1 MRNFLLILAGTL
13 FSFSCQPQE
22 SPGEPPVWSH
32 FIRLETTEGED
43 YFTVN
48 GNYRISD
55 LKLCTIRSESFCT
68 LVTSDTL
75 YYSEKEGFNVI
86 GVGKSGDRFLDFGN
100 GDIDTLT
107 YQWSPNVDPSSN
119 FNNLDYF
126 DVFYNG
132 KKVFRY
138 DFENDTP
145 SWQDLMVRNGNKF
158 KENLIIIPIVK
169 EDFGEGAD

>member
-1 MRNFLLILAGTL
+1 MRNFLLILAGAL
-13 FSFSCQPQE
+13 ISLSCQPQE
-22 SPGEPPVWSH
+22 SPGEPPIWSH
-32 FIRLETTEGED
+32 FIRLETADGED
-43 YFTVN
+43 YFSVK
-48 GNYRISD
+48 GNYKISE
-55 LKLCTIRSESFCT
+55 LKLCTNLSEPFCT

-75 YYSEKEGFNVI
+75 YYTEKDGFKVI
-86 GVGKSGDRFLDFGN
+86 GVGRKGDRYLDFGN
-100 GDIDTLT
+100 GDIDTLS

-138 DFENDTP
+138 DFKNDTP
-145 SWQDLMVRNGNKF
+145 SWQDLMLRNGNRF

-169 EDFGEGAD
+169 EDFNEGAD

>member
-32 FIRLETTEGED
+32 FIRLETTEGKD

-48 GNYRISD
+48 DNYKISN

-75 YYSEKEGFNVI
+75 YYAEKEGFNVI

-138 DFENDTP
+138 DFKNDTP

-158 KENLIIIPIVK
+158 KENLIIIPIIK
-169 EDFGEGAD
+169 GNSEEGAD